1 LVNLP
6 DLHLQDQ
13 AANLIPRER
22 PAGYW
27 PKPRRR
33 SDHGEGNGP

>member
-1 LVNLP
+1 MNLP

-33 SDHGEGNGP
+33 PDHGEGNGP